1 MQLKMLI
8 KKPSIPLLLLLILIA
23 EEYFLLFAIALELT
37 SLNGQHLIVGFT
49 PPVSH
54 FVPY

>member
-49 PPVSH
+49 PSVSL

>member
-8 KKPSIPLLLLLILIA
+8 NKPPIFLLLLWILIVV
-23 EEYFLLFAIALELT
+23 EFFLPFAMALELT
-37 SLNGQHLIVGFT
+37 SLNSQHLIVGFT
-49 PPVSH
+49 PPVSL